1 MNSFYEIT
9 EYLRKKIENIKEVN
23 TLKFSSQDQSDLN
36 KKDIYPLVY
45 INPMSAPSTRNTSVV
60 AFTFEIAALDQ
71 RDQSNLTNLTDKFT
85 GNDNLIDNLNITHAI
100 LNKLY
105 IELESDL
112 NDSGI
117 EIENISS
124 MTPIFTQQVNLL
136 DGWFYTITLK
146 MKNVQC

>member
-36 KKDIYPLVY
+36 KKDIFPLVY

-71 RDQSNLTNLTDKFT
+71 RDQSNLVNLTDKFT

-112 NDSGI
+112 DDSGI

-136 DGWFYTITLK
+136 DGWFFTITLK
-146 MKNVQC
+146 MKNTQC